1 MSQEIPASSAH
12 LFRGWA
18 PVSSEPGHRLAS
30 LEGEA
35 LAGGR
40 LRVLLGPRSRF
51 GARYFA
57 PFLEDTTRGVS
68 LEPLLQGLHRS
79 GPLPSYN
86 WIEVAETNTSVS
98 FEDGS
103 EAGIDAAATERLFSL
118 LVASLPAG
126 GHLMVEYDSP
136 QRAETAHDL
145 AHGVPALA
153 TPLGELLFRAGCGAR
168 FKDWQIA
175 EGGAE
180 GPRKLQA
187 YKPPAGTHAERW
199 REEAARELRAYLGRS
214 EPTSEWARA
223 ARERAAALLPL
234 LS

>member
-1 MSQEIPASSAH
+1 
-12 LFRGWA
+12 
-18 PVSSEPGHRLAS
+18 
-30 LEGEA
+30 
-35 LAGGR
+35 
-40 LRVLLGPRSRF
+40 
-51 GARYFA
+51 
-57 PFLEDTTRGVS
+57 VS

-175 EGGAE
+175 EGGSE

-187 YKPPAGTHAERW
+187 YKPPSGEHARRW
-199 REEAARELRAYLGRS
+199 RREAREQLEAFLAAPAQANEAVRAS
-214 EPTSEWARA
+214 
-223 ARERAAALLPL
+223 RERARRLLEAL
-234 LS
+234 S